1 MLDLRLIIET
11 KKLIDS
17 YVLETPLSLSNTLSS
32 KNRKVYFKNEGLQ
45 PTRSFKMRGAFSK
58 MLRLSDEEKSNG
70 VVAVSSGNHGV
81 AVSYAAKML
90 GIEKA
95 LIFVP
100 ENTPDSKIDTIRHY
114 GAELIVKGKSYDEAH
129 AIGMAYV
136 KDHQMT
142 YIDAYDKDPLI
153 YAGQGTAGLEILRQ
167 NPNIDTILAPI
178 GGGGLI
184 SGISTAAKTINLKIK
199 VIGVQTEACP
209 AMKASMDEK
218 HFYPEYPS
226 DESVCE
232 ALIGGVGE
240 LAYNLADEL
249 IDDIIIV
256 KEESII
262 KALKH
267 MILEERTIIEA
278 SSCVVVAA
286 LMEHADYDFGK
297 EVALLLSGNNIDVE
311 LMKKVIND

>member
-11 KKLIDS
+11 KKLIHP
-17 YVLETPLSLSNTLSS
+17 YIYETPLSISNTLSS
-32 KNRKVYFKNEGLQ
+32 NDRNIYFKNEGLQ

-58 MLRLSDEEKSNG
+58 MLRLSETEKEKG

-90 GIEKA
+90 GIENT

-100 ENTPDSKIDTIRHY
+100 ENTPASKINTIKYY
-114 GAELIVKGKSYDEAH
+114 GAELIVEGKCYDEAH
-129 AIGMAYV
+129 TIGMKYV
-136 KDHQMT
+136 NDHQMT
-142 YIDAYDKDPLI
+142 FIDAYDKDPLI
-153 YAGQGTAGLEILRQ
+153 YAGQGTAGYEILLQ
-167 NPNIDTILAPI
+167 NPNINTIIVPI

-184 SGISTAAKTINLKIK
+184 SGIATAAKAINPDIKI
-199 VIGVQTEACP
+199 IGVQTEACP

-226 DESVCE
+226 ETSVCE

-240 LAYNLADEL
+240 LAYNLSSQL
-249 IDDIIIV
+249 IDDILIV
-256 KEESII
+256 KEKTIK
-262 KALKH
+262 KALRH

-278 SSCVVVAA
+278 SSCVVIAA
-286 LMEHADYDFGK
+286 LMDYPNYDFGK
-297 EVALLLSGNNIDVE
+297 EVALLLSGNNIDVN
-311 LMKKVIND
+311 LMKEVIK

>member
-11 KKLIDS
+11 KKLIHP
-17 YVLETPLSLSNTLSS
+17 YIYETPLSISNTLSS
-32 KNRKVYFKNEGLQ
+32 NDRNIYFKNEGLQ

-58 MLRLSDEEKSNG
+58 MLRLSETEKEKG

-90 GIEKA
+90 GIENT

-100 ENTPDSKIDTIRHY
+100 ENTPASKINTIKYY
-114 GAELIVKGKSYDEAH
+114 GAELIVEGKSYDEAH
-129 AIGMAYV
+129 TIGMKYV
-136 KDHQMT
+136 NDHQMT
-142 YIDAYDKDPLI
+142 FIDAYDKDPLI
-153 YAGQGTAGLEILRQ
+153 YAGQGTAGYEILLQ
-167 NPNIDTILAPI
+167 NPNINTIIVPI

-184 SGISTAAKTINLKIK
+184 SGIATAAKAINPDIKI
-199 VIGVQTEACP
+199 IGVQTEACP

-226 DESVCE
+226 ETSVCE

-240 LAYNLADEL
+240 LAYNLSSQL
-249 IDDIIIV
+249 IDDILIV
-256 KEESII
+256 KEKTIK
-262 KALKH
+262 KALRH

-278 SSCVVVAA
+278 SSCVVIAA
-286 LMEHADYDFGK
+286 LMDYPNYDFGK
-297 EVALLLSGNNIDVE
+297 EVALLLSGNNIDVN
-311 LMKKVIND
+311 LMKEVIK